1 MTPLEREQFYVLAK
15 KFKDEKRAKELVS
28 FKGQLKFLGLLVGF
42 LIFLLV
48 VIHLV

>member
-1 MTPLEREQFYVLAK
+1 MTPFEREQFYDLSR
-15 KFKDEKRAKELVS
+15 KFKKEKRVKELIG

-48 VIHLV
+48 VIHLI